1 MAGAVS
7 SVALSGIRAA
17 IDRIQAS
24 SHNVA
29 NLSTEGFRPVKVT
42 QVEEGA
48 SGGTRVRVEQA
59 AQPEPVDVVDEIV
72 SANVAS
78 IQARASMRV
87 LETDL
92 DLMGSLI
99 DTLA

>member
-7 SVALSGIRAA
+7 SVALSGVRAA

-29 NLSTEGFRPVKVT
+29 NLSTEGFRPIKVR

-48 SGGTRVRVEQA
+48 AGGARVQVERA
-59 AQPEPVDVVDEIV
+59 SQPEPVDIVDELV
-72 SANVAS
+72 SAKVAS
-78 IQARASMRV
+78 LQARASMRV

-92 DLMGSLI
+92 DLMGSLL
-99 DTLA
+99 DTIA